1 MYDSQVVAG
10 SGADVS
16 TVGAILALMQ
26 LIARAEGRIFDQGK
40 IGGETVSRE
49 WILDTYR
56 ECRQVVCGQSPLHLL
71 LDEAAERAKAA

>member
-1 MYDSQVVAG
+1 MYDSQVVTG

-16 TVGAILALMQ
+16 TEGAILALMQ

-40 IGGETVSRE
+40 IGGDAVTRQ

-56 ECRQVVCGQSPLHLL
+56 ECRQVVCGGNPVHLL
-71 LDEAAERAKAA
+71 IDEASERVKAA